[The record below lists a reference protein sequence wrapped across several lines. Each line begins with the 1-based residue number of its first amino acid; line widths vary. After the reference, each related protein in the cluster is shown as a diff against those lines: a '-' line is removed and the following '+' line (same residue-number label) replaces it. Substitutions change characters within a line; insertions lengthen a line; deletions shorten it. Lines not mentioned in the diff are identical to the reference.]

1 MDCHLDYYLAGKKK
15 HAVLKHT
22 RLLFHFNIAPCLDF
36 WDCCEREMAK
46 CLHFC
51 QNKLSLGVSSRLIS
65 YLPAE
70 LWLCIAF
77 VQLQRRQYLSFR
89 YQSNLSSRDP
99 ERILF

>member
-15 HAVLKHT
+15 HAALKHT
-22 RLLFHFNIAPCLDF
+22 RLLFHFNIAPYLDF

-51 QNKLSLGVSSRLIS
+51 QNKLSLGVSSSLIS

-70 LWLCIAF
+70 TVVVHRFCSIAAQAIPEF
-77 VQLQRRQYLSFR
+77 QVPAKPK
-89 YQSNLSSRDP
+89 QS
-99 ERILF
+99 